1 MSFRQLIIIPLFLA
15 VSCSQDSKEE
25 PEPKPAPKQ
34 TEGAPEAIEPEAP
47 KAEDPGLT
55 FAVPKSTDELMTDEK
70 KKTVIGP
77 ITPPSTTVEDDN
89 AINVDPQKLHEV
101 PLPDEG

>member
-1 MSFRQLIIIPLFLA
+1 MSFRQLIIIPLFLFA
-15 VSCSQDSKEE
+15 SCSQKPEE
-25 PEPKPAPKQ
+25 NPESKPAPKLA
-34 TEGAPEAIEPEAP
+34 EKAPEVIEPEIP
-47 KAEDPGLT
+47 KTGDPGLT

-77 ITPPSTTVEDDN
+77 IAPPSTPVDDDN
-89 AINVDPQKLHEV
+89 AINVDPPKLPEV